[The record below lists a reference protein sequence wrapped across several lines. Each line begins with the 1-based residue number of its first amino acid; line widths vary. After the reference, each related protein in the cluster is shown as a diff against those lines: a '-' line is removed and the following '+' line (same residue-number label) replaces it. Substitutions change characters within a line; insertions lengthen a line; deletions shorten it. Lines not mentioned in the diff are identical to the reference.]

1 MTPIKIVVRIT
12 LIGLLL
18 ALLPFAFPL
27 GHDQQQVMTPRAE
40 AQIDTSPS
48 PQRAPFYV
56 PPHLPTSKQG
66 GPKGR
71 VGGGTRSDSNLPI
84 LSALAPDHVGLTA
97 QAQPSLFWYLSST
110 TTFPIEV
117 VIMNPQQ
124 TAPLFVKR
132 FHPPFTPGIQRVRL
146 ADDAVSLAT
155 GVPYEWF
162 IALIPDPTQRSK
174 DLVARG
180 LIERT
185 KLPEALQTR
194 LAQAGEGEAA
204 ALYAEAGLWYDAL
217 TALADL
223 IEATPQETQ
232 FRQQRAAL
240 LKQVGLP
247 EAAAYDKQ
255 LVK

>member
-1 MTPIKIVVRIT
+1 MTPIKIVVKIT
-12 LIGLLL
+12 IIGLLL
-18 ALLPFAFPL
+18 ALLPFAFSV
-27 GHDQQQVMTPRAE
+27 GHDKRQVMTPRAE
-40 AQIDTSPS
+40 AQSDASPS
-48 PQRAPFYV
+48 TQRAPFYFYV
-56 PPHLPTSKQG
+56 PPQLPASKHG

-71 VGGGTRSDSNLPI
+71 VGGGARSDDDLPT
-84 LSALAPDHVGLTA
+84 LAALAPDHVGLTA

-110 TTFPIEV
+110 TTSPIEV

-146 ADDAVSLAT
+146 AEYDVSLAT
-155 GVPYEWF
+155 GVPYQWF
-162 IALIPDPTQRSK
+162 IALIPEPTQRSK
-174 DLVARG
+174 DIVARG
-180 LIERT
+180 DIERA
-185 KLPEALQTR
+185 KPPEALQTR
-194 LAQAGEGEAA
+194 LAQAREGEAP

-240 LKQVGLP
+240 LKQVGLK
-247 EAAAYDKQ
+247 EVAAHDK
-255 LVK
+255 